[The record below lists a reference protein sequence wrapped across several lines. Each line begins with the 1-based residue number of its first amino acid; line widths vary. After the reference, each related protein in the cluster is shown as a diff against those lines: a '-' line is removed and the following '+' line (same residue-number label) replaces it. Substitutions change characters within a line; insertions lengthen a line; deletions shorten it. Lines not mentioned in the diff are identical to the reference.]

1 MSHGELLLGF
11 LLLSSALTLPVVH
24 LEGITCALYESS
36 SSSIS
41 FPVSNFGEL
50 QEPGKIYCK
59 ESNCCVGLW
68 SLFSGELQPDILG
81 CYPKNAVCRSA
92 LCNPVR
98 IQSQYHCFCSSDM
111 CNANITHPQQP
122 MISPAQAELEG
133 CAQRNV
139 SCDWMEAAREQARNV
154 SSFSKA
160 MTTDSGC
167 SERSMGHTGDYS
179 YLFLVALIL
188 FVFGI
193 IIVLRKRKH
202 VDQFIRKSG
211 EELELQDVINGEEN
225 VPPTAPVDGLTI
237 LQALK
242 EEGLSVQLSL
252 GIFHGRNVVIKCFP
266 PAQREQYKQ
275 ECRILSLLTPHRH
288 ENIVNLIKA
297 GSSSVLK
304 EHYLLVLQH
313 YPKGSL
319 RSYLTHCTTNWTKAC
334 QMATSLAKGL
344 AFLHADIWKEGTYK
358 PPIAH
363 RDLSSE
369 NILVTADSLCV
380 ISDFGLSVVLEGQ
393 KIMKRNTEDPA
404 ISMTG
409 TLRYMSPEML
419 DGSLNLVL
427 WELALTQADVYSLG
441 LLLWEIFSRCND
453 LYADQ
458 SAPEFQVVFLEE
470 LGPNPT
476 LHELQSLIVVNK
488 RRPQLPWGTNIK
500 LVGALW
506 ETLEDCWDPDSEA
519 RLTAQCAEERL
530 NNLCNPQCSNSYWVD

>member
-1 MSHGELLLGF
+1 MGMSHGELLLGF

-24 LEGITCALYESS
+24 LEGITCALYENSS
-36 SSSIS
+36 SSVS

-68 SLFSGELQPDILG
+68 SLFSGELQPLILG

-98 IQSQYHCFCSSDM
+98 IQSQYHCFCSSDN
-111 CNANITHPQQP
+111 CNANITLPQQP
-122 MISPAQAELEG
+122 ISPAQAELEG
-133 CAQRNV
+133 CAHWNV
-139 SCDWMEAAREQARNV
+139 SCDWMEAAREQPRNA
-154 SSFSKA
+154 SSFS
-160 MTTDSGC
+160 
-167 SERSMGHTGDYS
+167 DYT
-179 YLFLVALIL
+179 YVYVATIFLIL
-188 FVFGI
+188 CVLCVI
-193 IIVLRKRKH
+193 IIVLRKRIH
-202 VDQFIRKSG
+202 TDLFIRRRG
-211 EELELQDVINGEEN
+211 EEQELQTVIKEERN
-225 VPPTAPVDGLTI
+225 TPPTTQVDGLTI

-242 EEGLSVQLSL
+242 EDSLSVQLSL
-252 GIFHGRNVVIKCFP
+252 GNFHGRNVVIKCFP
-266 PAQREQYKQ
+266 PALREQYKQ
-275 ECRILSLLTPHRH
+275 EYRILSLLTSLHH
-288 ENIVNLIKA
+288 KNIVCLIKA
-297 GSSSVLK
+297 GSSSFLK

-313 YPKGSL
+313 YPRGSL
-319 RSYLTHCTTNWTKAC
+319 RSYLIHCTTNWTTAC

-344 AFLHADIWKEGTYK
+344 AFLHADIWKEDVYK

-441 LLLWEIFSRCND
+441 LLLWEIFSRCYD

-458 SAPEFQVVFLEE
+458 CAPEFQVVFLEE

-476 LHELQSLIVVNK
+476 LHELQSLIVENK
-488 RRPQLPWGTNIK
+488 RRPQLPKSWGNNIK

-530 NNLCNPQCSNSYWVD
+530 SNLCNPQC

>member
-1 MSHGELLLGF
+1 MEGSF
-11 LLLSSALTLPVVH
+11 L
-24 LEGITCALYESS
+24 
-36 SSSIS
+36 
-41 FPVSNFGEL
+41 
-50 QEPGKIYCK
+50 
-59 ESNCCVGLW
+59 
-68 SLFSGELQPDILG
+68 
-81 CYPKNAVCRSA
+81 
-92 LCNPVR
+92 
-98 IQSQYHCFCSSDM
+98 
-111 CNANITHPQQP
+111 
-122 MISPAQAELEG
+122 
-133 CAQRNV
+133 
-139 SCDWMEAAREQARNV
+139 
-154 SSFSKA
+154 SFSTA
-160 MTTDSGC
+160 DDLCTFLVFL
-167 SERSMGHTGDYS
+167 GDYT
-179 YLFLVALIL
+179 YVYVATIFLIL
-188 FVFGI
+188 CVLCVI
-193 IIVLRKRKH
+193 IIVLRKRIH
-202 VDQFIRKSG
+202 TDLFIRRRG
-211 EELELQDVINGEEN
+211 EEQELQTVIKEERN
-225 VPPTAPVDGLTI
+225 TPPTTQVDGLTI

-242 EEGLSVQLSL
+242 EDSLSVQLSL
-252 GIFHGRNVVIKCFP
+252 GNFHGRNVVIKCFP
-266 PAQREQYKQ
+266 PALREQYKQ
-275 ECRILSLLTPHRH
+275 EYRILSLLTSLHH
-288 ENIVNLIKA
+288 KNIVCLIKA
-297 GSSSVLK
+297 GSSSFLK

-313 YPKGSL
+313 YPRGSL
-319 RSYLTHCTTNWTKAC
+319 RSYLIHCTTNWTTAC

-344 AFLHADIWKEGTYK
+344 AFLHADIWKEDVYK

-441 LLLWEIFSRCND
+441 LLLWEIFSRCYD

-458 SAPEFQVVFLEE
+458 CAPEFQVVFLEE

-476 LHELQSLIVVNK
+476 LHELQSLIVENK
-488 RRPQLPWGTNIK
+488 RRPQLPKSWGTNIK

-530 NNLCNPQCSNSYWVD
+530 SNLCNPQC

>member
-1 MSHGELLLGF
+1 MGMSHGELLLGF

-24 LEGITCALYESS
+24 LEGITCALYENSS
-36 SSSIS
+36 SSVS

-68 SLFSGELQPDILG
+68 SLFSGELQPLILG

-98 IQSQYHCFCSSDM
+98 IQSQYHCFCSSDN
-111 CNANITHPQQP
+111 CNANITLPQQP
-122 MISPAQAELEG
+122 ISL
-133 CAQRNV
+133 
-139 SCDWMEAAREQARNV
+139 
-154 SSFSKA
+154 
-160 MTTDSGC
+160 
-167 SERSMGHTGDYS
+167 
-179 YLFLVALIL
+179 
-188 FVFGI
+188 
-193 IIVLRKRKH
+193 LRKRIH
-202 VDQFIRKSG
+202 TDLFIRRRG
-211 EELELQDVINGEEN
+211 EEQELQTVIKEERN
-225 VPPTAPVDGLTI
+225 TPPTTQVDGLTI

-242 EEGLSVQLSL
+242 EDSLSVQLSL
-252 GIFHGRNVVIKCFP
+252 GNFHGRNVVIKCFP
-266 PAQREQYKQ
+266 PALREQYKQ
-275 ECRILSLLTPHRH
+275 EYRILSLLTSLHH
-288 ENIVNLIKA
+288 KNIVCLIKA
-297 GSSSVLK
+297 GSSSFLK

-313 YPKGSL
+313 YPRGSL
-319 RSYLTHCTTNWTKAC
+319 RSYLIHCTTNWTTAC

-344 AFLHADIWKEGTYK
+344 AFLHADIWKEDVYK

-441 LLLWEIFSRCND
+441 LLLWEIFSRCYD

-458 SAPEFQVVFLEE
+458 CAPEFQVVFLEE

-476 LHELQSLIVVNK
+476 LHELQSLIVENK
-488 RRPQLPWGTNIK
+488 RRPQLPKSWGNNIK

-530 NNLCNPQCSNSYWVD
+530 SNLCNPQC